1 MTMRFP
7 ENPMQRIFNNSVKQN
22 QNQNWV
28 PQLIINSVQRPESR
42 VQIPASTA
50 QRLESRVQC
59 PTLVSRV
66 QEFGYTQIDTV
77 RKSIQHFIQHFYIIL
92 DEMLNEI
99 LDGFLRFYT
108 SIQLQLPTF
117 MEYQLH
123 SFISFYEFLFTIS
136 IYNRKLK
143 MEAKQSLMLVVLS
156 ELTVQMTKNLLPA
169 KAVRG

>member
-7 ENPMQRIFNNSVKQN
+7 ENPMQRIFNNLVKQN

-108 SIQLQLPTF
+108 SIQLQLANIHGI
-117 MEYQLH
+117 LVA
-123 SFISFYEFLFTIS
+123 FIHKFLRILIYDFYL
-136 IYNRKLK
+136 
-143 MEAKQSLMLVVLS
+143 QSQI
-156 ELTVQMTKNLLPA
+156 EN
-169 KAVRG
+169 GG

>member
-7 ENPMQRIFNNSVKQN
+7 ENPMQRIFNNSVKQD

-77 RKSIQHFIQHFYIIL
+77 RKSIQHLIQHFYIIL

-108 SIQLQLPTF
+108 SIQLQLANIHGI
-117 MEYQLH
+117 LVA
-123 SFISFYEFLFTIS
+123 FIHKFLRILIYDFYL
-136 IYNRKLK
+136 
-143 MEAKQSLMLVVLS
+143 QSQI
-156 ELTVQMTKNLLPA
+156 EN
-169 KAVRG
+169 GG